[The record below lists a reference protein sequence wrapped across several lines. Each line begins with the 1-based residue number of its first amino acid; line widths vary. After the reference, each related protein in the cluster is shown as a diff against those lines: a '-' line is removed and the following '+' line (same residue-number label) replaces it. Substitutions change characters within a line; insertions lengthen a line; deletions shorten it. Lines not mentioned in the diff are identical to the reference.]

1 MKYIQHSSNGLLGHP
16 LLSQIYN
23 NSISLAIILFGDLT
37 ILQHGGGMTQ
47 QQPAKITNIASSS
60 ISRIERGLLVPAPH
74 ALTDIRNALETG
86 ADSIL
91 SACIAEDTPMRW
103 APLAEKLGGPDLEE
117 RHRIEAV
124 LNCLMETI

>member
-1 MKYIQHSSNGLLGHP
+1 MTPGAAGKNHKYRLK
-16 LLSQIYN
+16 LS
-23 NSISLAIILFGDLT
+23 FTGW
-37 ILQHGGGMTQ
+37 
-47 QQPAKITNIASSS
+47 
-60 ISRIERGLLVPAPH
+60 RGLPAPAPP

-86 ADSIL
+86 ADSVL
-91 SACIAEDTPMRW
+91 SACIAEGTPMRW